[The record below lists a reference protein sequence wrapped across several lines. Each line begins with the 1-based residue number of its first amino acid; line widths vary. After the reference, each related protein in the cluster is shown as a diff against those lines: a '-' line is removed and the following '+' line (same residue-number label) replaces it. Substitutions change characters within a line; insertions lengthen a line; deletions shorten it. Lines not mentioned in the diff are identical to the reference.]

1 MLEIGASRP
10 LSEDEL
16 TFRYTRSGGPGGQH
30 VNTTATRVELVFDV
44 AGSPTLTD
52 PERNLAR
59 RRLRTRLDSE
69 GRLRIVAQDER
80 SRARNRALA
89 VERFCAVMREAL
101 RPPPPPRRPTQPT
114 RASRE
119 VRLDEKRQ
127 RGTRKRLRKPPPAS
141 ED

>member
-30 VNTTATRVELVFDV
+30 VNMTATRVELVFDV
-44 AGSPTLTD
+44 AGSPALTD
-52 PERNLAR
+52 AERNLAR
-59 RRLRTRLDSE
+59 RRLRSRLDSE
-69 GRLRIVAQDER
+69 GRLRVVAQDER

-101 RPPPPPRRPTQPT
+101 RPPPPPRRPTRPT

-127 RGTRKRLRKPPPAS
+127 RGTRKRLRKPPPAD
-141 ED
+141 E

>member
-1 MLEIGASRP
+1 MLDIGASAP
-10 LSEDEL
+10 LGENEL

-52 PERNLAR
+52 ADLAS

-89 VERFCAVMREAL
+89 VDRFCAVMREAL
-101 RPPPPPRRPTQPT
+101 RPPPPPRRPTRPT
-114 RASRE
+114 RAARE
-119 VRLDEKRQ
+119 ERLDEKRL
-127 RGTRKRLRKPPPAS
+127 RGTRKRLRRPPPAS